1 MSLYEILLFVHVA
14 AVVTWVGGGIMLHVI
29 AERTVA
35 SNDPARVGALLADA
49 EILGQRYFGPA
60 SGIALIAG
68 IWLVI
73 EGSWGWT
80 EPFVIGGITGVA
92 LSTIIGFGMI
102 QPAAIKAGRSLG
114 ATGTITAEVS
124 TFLRK
129 VRTFSRVDTVVL
141 VVVLFLMTVKP
152 GT

>member
-1 MSLYEILLFVHVA
+1 MSLYEVLLFVHVL
-14 AVVTWVGGGIMLHVI
+14 AVATWVGGGIMLHVI

-35 SNDPARVGALLADA
+35 SNDPARIGALLADA
-49 EILGQRYFGPA
+49 DVLGQRYFAPA

-80 EPFVIGGITGVA
+80 EPFVLGGLSGVA

-102 QPAAIKAGRSLG
+102 QPAAIKAGKALG
-114 ATGTITAEVS
+114 AAGSITAEVS
-124 TFLRK
+124 TALQQ
-129 VRTFSRVDTVVL
+129 VRTFSRVDTAIL
-141 VVVLFLMTVKP
+141 AIVLFLMTTKP

>member
-1 MSLYEILLFVHVA
+1 MSLYEILLFVHVM
-14 AVVTWVGGGIMLHVI
+14 AVATWVGGGIMLHVI
-29 AERTVA
+29 SERTVA
-35 SNDPARVGALLADA
+35 SNDPARIGALLAEA
-49 EILGQRYFGPA
+49 EMLGQRYFGPA

-80 EPFVIGGITGVA
+80 EPFVIGGITGIA

-124 TFLRK
+124 TSLQK
-129 VRTFSRVDTVVL
+129 VQTFSRIDTLVL